1 MTYIE
6 GRGVEDKS
14 FTTVYTV
21 STEQHGNESAG
32 KVRAHDS
39 WVLSSL
45 ASIFIQLTH
54 PLKCDPLPL
63 SNKPPPQLTQKP
75 TNEQILPRQLASCHT
90 EANCMICH
98 RKT

>member
-6 GRGVEDKS
+6 GREVGDKS
-14 FTTVYTV
+14 FTVYTV

-54 PLKCDPLPL
+54 PLKCDPPPSTTHTETNERTL
-63 SNKPPPQLTQKP
+63 PPQL
-75 TNEQILPRQLASCHT
+75 A
-90 EANCMICH
+90 
-98 RKT
+98 